1 MPGNRHDDEYV
12 QTPLGASRSRDEL
25 DKTVSRGVQDVCFR
39 SGQAR
44 VNSLK
49 FKLNLAANLTDL
61 RPNPHFYGVK
71 TLCALNLTPPQNAI
85 KLKYK
90 FALIKF

>member
-25 DKTVSRGVQDVCFR
+25 DKAVSRGVQDVCFH

-44 VNSLK
+44 VNLLK
-49 FKLNLAANLTDL
+49 FKLNLAANLTVL
-61 RPNPHFYGVK
+61 RPNLHLYDAKV
-71 TLCALNLTPPQNAI
+71 LMHAQI
-85 KLKYK
+85 
-90 FALIKF
+90 